1 MRYFGSI
8 VVLSLLLF
16 LGSGCDSGVIQRD
29 GLDLTV
35 INQTTVGWQLERT
48 DTGDS
53 WSINGDSWN
62 KLFRCYDNDN
72 CESTFLAK
80 PTAIPPEGCEG
91 WEKEARSIHIPKDR
105 RRTQRWELSEYDLEP
120 LPRGCV
126 NQKTLRNIRKKYG
139 IEK

>member
-8 VVLSLLLF
+8 VVLSLFLL
-16 LGSGCDSGVIQRD
+16 LGGCDSGVIQRD

-35 INQTTVGWQLERT
+35 INQTTVDWQLKRT
-48 DTGDS
+48 DTGET

-62 KLFRCYDNDN
+62 KLFRCYDSNN

-80 PTAIPPEGCEG
+80 PKAAPPEGCEG
-91 WEKEARSIHIPKDR
+91 WKKEARSIHIPEDR
-105 RRTQRWELSEYDLEP
+105 RRTQRWGINEYDLQP

-126 NQKTLRNIRKKYG
+126 DQKSLRKIRKQYRRK
-139 IEK
+139 